1 MELLTTEGIQ
11 IHMQLSLMYAVAI
24 CLFIANTQAQSQA
37 DRAKSICNRSGEA
50 TLKSLFAEI
59 KDNQNKSRLCEE
71 TEQEKYGPR
80 ILIANKCEFGADGCP
95 ISLPKPDYPDIARKL
110 RKSQEVRVKVI
121 IDESGRVV
129 YSKAITGHKSF
140 WRNAEAAACKA
151 IFRSKRICGIASK
164 AELII
169 VYNFVNP

>member
-1 MELLTTEGIQ
+1 MK
-11 IHMQLSLMYAVAI
+11 LSLIYAVAL
-24 CLFIANTQAQSQA
+24 CLFSFNAQAQSQS
-37 DRAKSICNRSGEA
+37 DTAKSICNRSSES
-50 TLKSLFAEI
+50 TLNRLFAEVN
-59 KDNQNKSRLCEE
+59 DNQEKSRLCEE
-71 TEQEKYGPR
+71 AEQEKDGPR

-95 ISLPKPDYPDIARKL
+95 ISLAKPDYPDIARKL

-121 IDESGRVV
+121 INESGRVI

-151 IFRSKRICGIASK
+151 IFRPKRICGVASK